1 MTTKFSMTRDV
12 NGYNGF
18 GLQLS
23 TSNYSVTLS
32 VSTDTTVTTPND
44 ASVYLAV
51 CGYSSGNDVWVAV
64 NATAAVPVG
73 NTFAS
78 TTSTLNRSGIQVN
91 ANDVLHFITADT
103 GVAVSVTFYAIY

>member
-23 TSNYSVTLS
+23 TSNYSVTLTA
-32 VSTDTTVTTPND
+32 STDTTVTVPSD

-51 CGYSSGNDVWVAV
+51 CGYTSGDDVWVAV
-64 NATAAVPVG
+64 NATAAVPA
-73 NTFAS
+73 TP
-78 TTSTLNRSGIQVN
+78 
-91 ANDVLHFITADT
+91 
-103 GVAVSVTFYAIY
+103 